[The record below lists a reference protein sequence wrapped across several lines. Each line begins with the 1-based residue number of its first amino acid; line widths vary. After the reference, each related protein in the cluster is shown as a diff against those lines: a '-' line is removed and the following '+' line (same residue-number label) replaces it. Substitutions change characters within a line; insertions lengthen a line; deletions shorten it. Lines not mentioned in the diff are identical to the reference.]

1 MGKTIKQLADEL
13 DMHTLDVLLLAD
25 RIHVRNIRY
34 KTNAFLSSKE
44 EQTIRQNVDQ
54 QRDEQS
60 DANVQ

>member
-34 KTNAFLSSKE
+34 KTNAFLSSEE

-54 QRDEQS
+54 HRDEQS
-60 DANVQ
+60 DANLQ